1 MENRADSALISK
13 LAFEADVVISV
24 PLDGGGWGGVLP
36 VLQRFLEVE
45 CGVNVFREGD

>member
-24 PLDGGGWGGVLP
+24 PLDGGGVGGGVAGSSAVP
-36 VLQRFLEVE
+36 
-45 CGVNVFREGD
+45 GG